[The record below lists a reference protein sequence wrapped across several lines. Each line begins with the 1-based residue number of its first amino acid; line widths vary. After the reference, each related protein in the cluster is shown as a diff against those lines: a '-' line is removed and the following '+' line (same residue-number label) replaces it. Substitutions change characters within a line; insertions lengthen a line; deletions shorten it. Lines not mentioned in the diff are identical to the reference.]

1 MSAKSILEADG
12 KAILNYHL
20 TRAPVIKPTPLPA
33 AATHN
38 PPPKLASLH
47 FPADADVRGVLDQAE
62 ASSKKGDA
70 HGIGLT
76 GDMGEGLVKYLFFG
90 DIRCAYVG
98 P

>member
-1 MSAKSILEADG
+1 MPWDEFSFLFNI
-12 KAILNYHL
+12 
-20 TRAPVIKPTPLPA
+20 PT
-33 AATHN
+33 
-38 PPPKLASLH
+38 
-47 FPADADVRGVLDQAE
+47 
-62 ASSKKGDA
+62 SSTKGDA

>member
-1 MSAKSILEADG
+1 MPWEEFYFLFNS
-12 KAILNYHL
+12 
-20 TRAPVIKPTPLPA
+20 PT
-33 AATHN
+33 
-38 PPPKLASLH
+38 
-47 FPADADVRGVLDQAE
+47 
-62 ASSKKGDA
+62 SSKKGDA

>member
-1 MSAKSILEADG
+1 MWAIEQFIPASINGIEA
-12 KAILNYHL
+12 AEVL
-20 TRAPVIKPTPLPA
+20 TMYSDCDRPSFLFNSPT
-33 AATHN
+33 
-38 PPPKLASLH
+38 
-47 FPADADVRGVLDQAE
+47 
-62 ASSKKGDA
+62 SSKKGDA